1 MAVGGWLARR
11 LGSRLGSWARL
22 ALVYTLLVPVVV
34 EPQIKSFEG
43 GEICL
48 TDLVEVMVVGEV
60 WDLDSEVALPPGLML
75 VWEEEDCRGVGTSS
89 VEQPV
94 YLGHGQCR
102 RLKPIGKQC
111 SQDKHPTPLTE
122 RQLLLLEQHLLLPR

>member
-1 MAVGGWLARR
+1 MPFGMDPAGWAYALPYAYPYASAPYSMWSWWGWLARR

-48 TDLVEVMVVGEV
+48 TDLVEGEV
-60 WDLDSEVALPPGLML
+60 EDSVSEEVWGLASM
-75 VWEEEDCRGVGTSS
+75 EA
-89 VEQPV
+89 
-94 YLGHGQCR
+94 
-102 RLKPIGKQC
+102 
-111 SQDKHPTPLTE
+111 
-122 RQLLLLEQHLLLPR
+122 LLPGPMWA